1 MGVHSAPRGCAEGP
15 HATLRLA
22 AGTRGRPH
30 HEEPG
35 GPDAAGLGHG
45 NLICFVHSYEHTV
58 EAKSANIIFAHFRY
72 FFIKCIKNVC
82 GISVFGYKGIE

>member
-1 MGVHSAPRGCAEGP
+1 MGVHAAPRGCAEGP

-45 NLICFVHSYEHTV
+45 NLIILLVHS
-58 EAKSANIIFAHFRY
+58 
-72 FFIKCIKNVC
+72 
-82 GISVFGYKGIE
+82 